1 MKIIERVK
9 YLNRIK
15 NLRGTPDIKVITGI
29 RRSGNNVKLYITAS
43 QSWCK
48 NIFSIWK
55 TIFDN
60 ININFKAFKHQDN
73 ANGGVNNGLD
83 NWISDIVIKITEPR
97 DIDIIQAIGNNPG
110 IKWKN

>member
-29 RRSGNNVKLYITAS
+29 RGSGKSFLMQEYI
-43 QSWCK
+43 QYLK
-48 NIFSIWK
+48 DH
-55 TIFDN
+55 FDN

-110 IKWKN
+110 IK